1 MATKKV
7 AVLTSGGDAPGMNPC
22 IRACVRFGLYKGLE
36 MYGVQRGYQG
46 LVDDDIFEMN
56 SRSVSDIIQRGGT
69 MLKSARCAEFR
80 TMEGM
85 EKAYNNLKKR
95 GITQVICIGGDGT
108 FTGAKIMSD
117 NFDISV
123 MGIPGTIDNDL
134 AYTDFTLGFDTAVNT
149 VLWAINSLRDTM
161 GSHDRCAI
169 LQVMGRHCGDIALYA
184 GLCGGAE
191 YILVPE
197 VPYDLDKIASSLRH
211 ARERGKTS
219 NMLIFAEGAG
229 NRDEICA
236 YLKEKSGVHITKTI
250 LGHIQRGGSPTMAD
264 RMLAARMAQRAIELL
279 KVKTKARVIGT
290 IDNKITDVNI
300 VEALDMPRKPVS
312 KTYKLAEILSL

>member
-1 MATKKV
+1 MARKV

-22 IRACVRFGLYKGLE
+22 IRACVRLGIYNGFE
-36 MYGVQRGYQG
+36 MYGVHRGYQG
-46 LVDDDIFEMN
+46 LIDDNIELMN

-69 MLKSARCAEFR
+69 FLKTARCAEFNER
-80 TMEGM
+80 EGR
-85 EKAYNNLKKR
+85 EKAYRNLEKR
-95 GITQVICIGGDGT
+95 GIKDLIVIGGDGT
-108 FTGAKIMSD
+108 FRGAKDLAME
-117 NFDISV
+117 FDINV
-123 MGIPGTIDNDL
+123 IGIPGTIDNDL
-134 AYTDFTLGFDTAVNT
+134 AYTDYTLGFDTACNT

-161 GSHDRCAI
+161 CSHDRCA
-169 LQVMGRHCGDIALYA
+169 LLEVMGRHCGDIALYA
-184 GLCGGAE
+184 GICGGAE
-191 YILVPE
+191 HILTPE
-197 VPYDLDKIASSLRH
+197 IPFDLDKIAQNLLESH
-211 ARERGKTS
+211 NKGKTS
-219 NMLIFAEGAG
+219 NLIIFAEGAG

-300 VEALDMPRKPVS
+300 SEALEMPRRVDK
-312 KTYKLAEILSL
+312 KLYSVAEILSL